1 MVEEAT
7 VSKKVQC
14 DGKLFFRVQITE
26 FIMKNL
32 LPFSI
37 AGPQTPLPSKLWR
50 RIWEKRIVTFKE
62 KAKELNVNDIDE
74 RILTTKNM

>member
-14 DGKLFFRVQITE
+14 DPKLFFRVQITE

-37 AGPQTPLPSKLWR
+37 AVL
-50 RIWEKRIVTFKE
+50 
-62 KAKELNVNDIDE
+62 
-74 RILTTKNM
+74 LTTLIKEIIKTHSAKAITA